1 MSEIEEIDH
10 MLRLMRRIVQSFSMG
25 MPRLPAN
32 AAVDTKAAAYD
43 LGEAINLL
51 RRRIV
56 SVQSAIRGGR
66 ADRIPEAVDRL
77 WEAVYQL
84 KNAVGFEIFLG
95 DKKFRTLVVSNEVG
109 LEHITDYYHAINYF
123 ESIYSDLSK
132 HIVSTSPDMQLNFL
146 DVSEGEP
153 IDFIAAVKSIREVV
167 PEQKIAPAQFD
178 IHEGRL
184 VVAHQKA
191 SNGPDSNIASSAR
204 RALVETGQA
213 VIDKLKETNC
223 DRRMLDVVV
232 NLQEKLQSQQDIVEL
247 GVFNISCE
255 VVAAKFENE
264 LPDVVGAMLLAHSRG
279 ISSYVAQFPEWRT
292 FTENAAS
299 AELSSADVQR
309 LHQSSGDLVEELEK
323 APEIADP
330 EVPKTIKLLRA
341 LIADPASIPKRA
353 GYALLITLENLWSR
367 VYGYAAEFL
376 DSTIKKTIAISA
388 TAVAVT
394 LVSIAAANALDLV
407 PVTSKLADS
416 AWVQTATKIIRRQLE
431 ELAKGTTKTE

>member
-1 MSEIEEIDH
+1 MPDFPNENALTVFRVLYDLVLAIKSSSTYRIRPSGDAFIKHRAFVMRLEGIKYSLFSIQNKFSEAPQVPLEESDILY
-10 MLRLMRRIVQSFSMG
+10 LRNVSQEISQILNEFAEIAGNIQFREALGSKRRESLVGYEFRHLVDAIITAQD
-25 MPRLPAN
+25 LL
-32 AAVDTKAAAYD
+32 DTK
-43 LGEAINLL
+43 LL
-51 RRRIV
+51 PELQAETLTSDIGNV
-56 SVQSAIRGGR
+56 SAIKLIR
-66 ADRIPEAVDRL
+66 
-77 WEAVYQL
+77 
-84 KNAVGFEIFLG
+84 
-95 DKKFRTLVVSNEVG
+95 
-109 LEHITDYYHAINYF
+109 
-123 ESIYSDLSK
+123 
-132 HIVSTSPDMQLNFL
+132 
-146 DVSEGEP
+146 DVL
-153 IDFIAAVKSIREVV
+153 

-178 IHEGRL
+178 VLNGRL
-184 VVAHQKA
+184 VVVHQKA
-191 SNGPDSNIASSAR
+191 SNGPDSDIASSAR
-204 RALVETGQA
+204 KALVETGQA
-213 VIDKLKETNC
+213 VIDKLRETNC

-279 ISSYVAQFPEWRT
+279 ISGYVAQFAEWRT
-292 FTENAAS
+292 FTENAAL
-299 AELSSADVQR
+299 AELSSADVRR
-309 LHQSSGDLVEELEK
+309 LHESSGQLVEKLEK
-323 APEIADP
+323 APEVADP
-330 EVPKTIKLLRA
+330 EVPKTIKLLRT
-341 LIADPASIPKRA
+341 LIADPTSIPKRA

-431 ELAKGTTKTE
+431 ELAKGAEKTE